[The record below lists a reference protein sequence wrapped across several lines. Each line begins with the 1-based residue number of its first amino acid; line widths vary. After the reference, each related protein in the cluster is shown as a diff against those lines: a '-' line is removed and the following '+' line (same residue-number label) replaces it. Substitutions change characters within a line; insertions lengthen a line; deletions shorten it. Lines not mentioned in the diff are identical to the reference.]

1 MEFNLFIQNRA
12 DHFISNF
19 RNGTVAMHAK
29 SQYDTESKSEFHCLA
44 WFEIV

>member
-1 MEFNLFIQNRA
+1 MESNLFIQNRGG
-12 DHFISNF
+12 HVISNF

-29 SQYDTESKSEFHCLA
+29 SRYDTESKIESHYLA